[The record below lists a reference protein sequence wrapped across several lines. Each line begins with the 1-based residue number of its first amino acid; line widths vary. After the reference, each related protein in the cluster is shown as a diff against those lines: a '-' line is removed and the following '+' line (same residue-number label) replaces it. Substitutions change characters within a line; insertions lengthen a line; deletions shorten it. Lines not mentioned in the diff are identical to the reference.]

1 MRNSAVKKLLFA
13 ILHIPNQ
20 YKTQQMCDKLILED
34 PGMLQFI
41 PYHYKTQEMCDKAV
55 DYHLFTLESIPV
67 CYKIQTNV

>member
-1 MRNSAVKKLLFA
+1 MLKFAPGYFKTQEMRNSAVKKLLFA

-41 PYHYKTQEMCDKAV
+41 PYH
-55 DYHLFTLESIPV
+55 
-67 CYKIQTNV
+67 